1 MNDMT
6 VVCPTM
12 FTIPAMPETE
22 MSLDTAIA
30 AVRDMALAGP
40 DGTETADKVIAF
52 MERLH
57 AEAMS

>member
-6 VVCPTM
+6 VVCPPELPV
-12 FTIPAMPETE
+12 PAMPETE